1 MWTILEKSFRQI
13 GTLLWLVINRF
24 MWKNRQS
31 EPESEVSHGIHSG
44 KHYLFRFL
52 CFCRKRMN
60 TLWQRSQLHQLE
72 RNIEGSI
79 RIIKILYQCF
89 ELTTLSCP
97 VLYFLCYLTEIVSH
111 QLGSIPVARFA
122 VTSLAKE
129 PSFLSSP
136 QKNLMWEMV
145 WSFGQKNISV
155 RKWL

>member
-31 EPESEVSHGIHSG
+31 EPESEVPHGFHSR

-60 TLWQRSQLHQLE
+60 ILWQRSQLHQLE

-79 RIIKILYQCF
+79 RIRKTLYPCF
-89 ELTTLSCP
+89 ESHN
-97 VLYFLCYLTEIVSH
+97 VLPLLNHWHSF
-111 QLGSIPVARFA
+111 PPARFHPCCKVYCDFA
-122 VTSLAKE
+122 CEGTFIYFCI
-129 PSFLSSP
+129 PP
-136 QKNLMWEMV
+136 QKKLMWEMI
-145 WSFGQKNISV
+145 WSLVEKNISV